1 MSFLQELRKQF
12 QIISDLRSEVKALQ
26 ADNLKLYEKVRYMQS
41 YREDT
46 LNPLPAARQD
56 DLSKYHARY
65 EEAMN
70 PFEAFRGREAARAF
84 QALNPVEKAVLAL
97 TRAILGN
104 RRARNIFVFYALTL
118 HVLVFF
124 TTYEC
129 TASSGTI
136 RTQPHPFAN

>member
-1 MSFLQELRKQF
+1 
-12 QIISDLRSEVKALQ
+12 
-26 ADNLKLYEKVRYMQS
+26 MQS

-84 QALNPVEKAVLAL
+84 QALNPVEKAVLSL
-97 TRAILGN
+97 TKAILGN
-104 RRARNIFVFYALTL
+104 RRARNFFVFYALSL
-118 HVLVFF
+118 HLLVLFMLF
-124 TTYEC
+124 EST
-129 TASSGTI
+129 SSTSEAV
-136 RTQPHPFAN
+136 RTEPRPV